1 MSVRTGRYAKVT
13 VNNNLVAEMGQYSMS
28 GFNRD
33 TLEHTSFGDNVKR
46 FIAGHVDG
54 GEITLSG
61 YFDVTDTNGQRV
73 LEDAC
78 ENGTIFQPGGIK
90 VFISETEYFTA
101 GVGGTMFVTK
111 AKGVTMEKYGIA
123 STQFTIKVC
132 GAAVTMYLTSGSL
145 SVSASPS
152 NSPSGSPSKSP
163 SGSPSASP
171 SKSPSTSPSASPS
184 T

>member
-1 MSVRTGRYAKVT
+1 MSVRTGRYAKIT
-13 VNNNLVAEMGQYSMS
+13 VYNNLVAEMGQYTLS

-33 TLEHTSFGDNVKR
+33 VLEHTSFGSHTKT

-61 YFDVTDTNGQRV
+61 YFDPTDTNGQRV

-78 ENGTIFQPGGIK
+78 ENGTIFQPHQIK
-90 VFISETEYFTA
+90 VFISETEYFSA

-132 GAAVTMYLTSGSL
+132 GTALTLYLTSGSL
-145 SVSASPS
+145 SVSPSPS
-152 NSPSGSPSKSP
+152 NSPSFSPSKSP
-163 SGSPSASP
+163 SESPSV
-171 SKSPSTSPSASPS
+171 SPSASPS